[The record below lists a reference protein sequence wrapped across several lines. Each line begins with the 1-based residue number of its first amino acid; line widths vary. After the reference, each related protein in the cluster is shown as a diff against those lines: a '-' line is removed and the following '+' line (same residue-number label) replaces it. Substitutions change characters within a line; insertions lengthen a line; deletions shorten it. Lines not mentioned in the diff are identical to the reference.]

1 MARLEEIVQI
11 LEKNEKPLD
20 ETISL
25 FEEGLIWCRKVM
37 KWNFFWAAEKRRLS
51 SPIQIWRQNMA
62 EKEKTFE
69 ESMARLEE
77 IVQILEKNEKP
88 LDETISLFEEGLKLV
103 KTCDARLKSFETRI
117 EEITAADHEEE

>member
-1 MARLEEIVQI
+1 
-11 LEKNEKPLD
+11 
-20 ETISL
+20 
-25 FEEGLIWCRKVM
+25 
-37 KWNFFWAAEKRRLS
+37 
-51 SPIQIWRQNMA
+51 MA

-77 IVQILEKNEKP
+77 IVQILEQNEKP

-103 KTCDARLKSFETRI
+103 RTCDARLKSFETRI

>member
-1 MARLEEIVQI
+1 
-11 LEKNEKPLD
+11 
-20 ETISL
+20 
-25 FEEGLIWCRKVM
+25 
-37 KWNFFWAAEKRRLS
+37 
-51 SPIQIWRQNMA
+51 MA

>member
-1 MARLEEIVQI
+1 
-11 LEKNEKPLD
+11 
-20 ETISL
+20 
-25 FEEGLIWCRKVM
+25 
-37 KWNFFWAAEKRRLS
+37 
-51 SPIQIWRQNMA
+51 MA

-103 KTCDARLKSFETRI
+103 RTCDARLKSFETRI

>member
-1 MARLEEIVQI
+1 
-11 LEKNEKPLD
+11 
-20 ETISL
+20 
-25 FEEGLIWCRKVM
+25 
-37 KWNFFWAAEKRRLS
+37 
-51 SPIQIWRQNMA
+51 MA

-77 IVQILEKNEKP
+77 IVRILEQNEKP

-103 KTCDARLKSFETRI
+103 RTCDARLKSFETRI

>member
-1 MARLEEIVQI
+1 
-11 LEKNEKPLD
+11 
-20 ETISL
+20 
-25 FEEGLIWCRKVM
+25 
-37 KWNFFWAAEKRRLS
+37 
-51 SPIQIWRQNMA
+51 MA

-77 IVQILEKNEKP
+77 IGRILEQNEKP

-103 KTCDARLKSFETRI
+103 RTCDARLKSFETRI

>member
-1 MARLEEIVQI
+1 
-11 LEKNEKPLD
+11 
-20 ETISL
+20 
-25 FEEGLIWCRKVM
+25 
-37 KWNFFWAAEKRRLS
+37 
-51 SPIQIWRQNMA
+51 MA

-77 IVQILEKNEKP
+77 IVRILEQNEKP

-103 KTCDARLKSFETRI
+103 RTCDARLKSFETKI